1 MCQRQ
6 SEIPLMTKE
15 EPFKSALF
23 MGAGRENMAAGRTGS
38 SHRKNAAQ
46 RIRSA
51 RSNQTE
57 QAVCPQTRCGV
68 TVLRVSNAALDV
80 PTQKESLVRSLICK
94 VVFISKSNKSNG
106 LTPHPFT
113 AAHGPHKLSTQPLF
127 LCTCSLPHAPRLC
140 QHVPILPHLQWSQFC
155 SLILQRSFGSFSL
168 FPSSCLPPYL
178 PPTMFFRPTM

>member
-38 SHRKNAAQ
+38 SHRKNTAQ

-51 RSNQTE
+51 RPNQTE
-57 QAVCPQTRCGV
+57 QAVCPQTRCSV

-94 VVFISKSNKSNG
+94 VQSLLAKVIKATVSHSI
-106 LTPHPFT
+106 L
-113 AAHGPHKLSTQPLF
+113 
-127 LCTCSLPHAPRLC
+127 SLPLTA
-140 QHVPILPHLQWSQFC
+140 
-155 SLILQRSFGSFSL
+155 LI
-168 FPSSCLPPYL
+168 SCLPSRCFYAHVLCPTL
-178 PPTMFFRPTM
+178 PDCASMCPFCLTCSGVNFAH